1 MGKCEAHFA
10 KPACAFGGRVAVTL
24 LRGFIVQPQR
34 MGPRAVIR
42 LREPLSFMQKG
53 LLLVVRLLCVF

>member
-1 MGKCEAHFA
+1 MGKCETHFA

-34 MGPRAVIR
+34 MGPHAVIR
-42 LREPLSFMQKG
+42 LRGPLCFMQKG